1 MRTCNEHLIV
11 HRIVPFP
18 FRELFMWRSIT
29 SKLTKFLDSVLYL
42 RFWLR
47 VQLTKPLDSFP
58 SAYILIKWLG
68 GLSQYAIGISPFF
81 PVFFTVIVVW
91 FLSCDFSIYDGK
103 SLCLCTKCPIFG
115 PKVLLAFR
123 PKPVLYWRCWGA
135 EWIFSALLLYLII
148 YREKRLI
155 QCESAVF

>member
-1 MRTCNEHLIV
+1 MRTCNRHLIV

-29 SKLTKFLDSVLYL
+29 SKLTKFLDSVLYS
-42 RFWLR
+42 RFWLS

-81 PVFFTVIVVW
+81 PRLLHGYLRLVLF
-91 FLSCDFSIYDGK
+91 CDFSIYDGK
-103 SLCLCTKCPIFG
+103 PLCLCTKCPIFG
-115 PKVLLAFR
+115 PKVLLAFW
-123 PKPVLYWRCWGA
+123 PKPVLYCFVHFFTNDETGSV
-135 EWIFSALLLYLII
+135 FSW
-148 YREKRLI
+148 
-155 QCESAVF
+155 V